1 MEKIKENTKLS
12 SIGRSAVY
20 SFLVI
25 CARCPIVIPP
35 NRNIL
40 TAGWA
45 REMSGSLAG
54 SWGKVFIFSLLSSL
68 SIQQNTTINILMQI

>member
-1 MEKIKENTKLS
+1 MEKTKENTKLS

-25 CARCPIVIPP
+25 CARCPIVIPVIPP

-45 REMSGSLAG
+45 REMSGSLAR
-54 SWGKVFIFSLLSSL
+54 SRGKVFIFSLLSSL
-68 SIQQNTTINILMQI
+68 SIQ